1 MHPSVLAKR
10 KAMAVNRIVAR
21 ATALVQ
27 YLELDPTLAEALEP
41 KATRDPAT
49 VDMLRMEALA
59 TLIDHVALNAGVPEE
74 EQPDTSVGEFIVEP
88 VTAVTP
94 VEDETGPE
102 AIPTDVPDEVESA
115 AEAVEETESPEK
127 PKRASSKKNKS
138 RS

>member
-10 KAMAVNRIVAR
+10 KAIAVNRIVAR
-21 ATALVQ
+21 VTALVQ
-27 YLELDPTLAEALEP
+27 YLELDPALAESLEP
-41 KATRDPAT
+41 KSTRDPAT

-59 TLIDHVALNAGVPEE
+59 TLIDQVALNAGAPEE
-74 EQPDTSVGEFIVEP
+74 EQPDTTVREFIVEP

-102 AIPTDVPDEVESA
+102 ATPTDVPDEVESA
-115 AEAVEETESPEK
+115 AEAVEGTESPAK
-127 PKRASSKKNKS
+127 PKRTSKKNKS